1 MKKYLALMTLI
12 LSSTVY
18 ANGGELSANIQNLN
32 GKAGEYVYIP
42 TNGDK
47 ISYLKWDI
55 KNVPM
60 LNLGYNY
67 EYDNWEFSIRGRKI

>member
-1 MKKYLALMTLI
+1 MKKYLSIMTLI

-18 ANGGELSANIQNLN
+18 ANGGKVSADIQNLN

-47 ISYLKWDI
+47 ISYLKW
-55 KNVPM
+55 
-60 LNLGYNY
+60 
-67 EYDNWEFSIRGRKI
+67 